1 MLDYRNIT
9 KSPLKH
15 TYPYGT
21 TDTVVDLGT
30 TAEIKETVAEVF
42 KQQPECRRVI
52 VPVPVGDTD
61 GVIAAEEAGL
71 RYVLDVTQRD
81 GQEFS
86 LLVAEPDWVT
96 NQSMD
101 IDGLELK

>member
-71 RYVLDVTQRD
+71 RYVLDVTQRL
-81 GQEFS
+81 S
-86 LLVAEPDWVT
+86 LIHISEPTRLSLVSRMPSSA
-96 NQSMD
+96 
-101 IDGLELK
+101 

>member
-42 KQQPECRRVI
+42 KQQPECRLSLI
-52 VPVPVGDTD
+52 H
-61 GVIAAEEAGL
+61 IAL
-71 RYVLDVTQRD
+71 PTTPYV
-81 GQEFS
+81 
-86 LLVAEPDWVT
+86 
-96 NQSMD
+96 
-101 IDGLELK
+101 